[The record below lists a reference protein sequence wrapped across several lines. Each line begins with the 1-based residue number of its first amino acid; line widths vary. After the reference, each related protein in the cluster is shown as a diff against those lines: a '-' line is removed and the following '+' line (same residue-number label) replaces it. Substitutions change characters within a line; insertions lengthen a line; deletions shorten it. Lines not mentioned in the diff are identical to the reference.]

1 MTTANRPH
9 ARTGTDPVPDTTA
22 RFSPVQII
30 ALVYAVAFL
39 LVGVAGFIP
48 GLTTSYDSLRWF
60 GHDSQ
65 AMLLGVFH
73 VSVLHNAVHLLFG
86 AVGLA
91 LFRSLSGAR
100 NFLRWG
106 GILYLA
112 LWLYGLFVDF
122 DSAAN
127 FVPLSEANNWL
138 HLGLGATMVALSF
151 LPHTPSEE
159 HRLREE
165 RTRKP

>member
-1 MTTANRPH
+1 M
-9 ARTGTDPVPDTTA
+9 G
-22 RFSPVQII
+22 I
-30 ALVYAVAFL
+30 
-39 LVGVAGFIP
+39 AGFIP
-48 GLTTSYDSLRWF
+48 GITTNYDSLQWF

-65 AMLLGVFH
+65 AMLLGIFH
-73 VSVLHNAVHLLFG
+73 LSVLHNVVHLLFG
-86 AVGLA
+86 VAGLA
-91 LFRSLSGAR
+91 LFRSLPGAR

-106 GILYLA
+106 GILYLG

-151 LPHTPSEE
+151 LPDAH
-159 HRLREE
+159 REE
-165 RTRKP
+165 RRIPENRPRES